1 MKGIPILPGF
11 KHGNNGGG
19 NGLSGPA
26 MPVPSGIIPIGAAGV
41 LDTFQRMMR
50 EALDRFFL
58 GQYCDLIVDSLID
71 QQGRFSMSVTFR
83 PYRKAINRF
92 IDLIPDLN
100 KRIKSIKRDMREMA
114 EQDGI
119 VMKNVLDVVAVQ
131 QNLSDKFCNGLAMR
145 FFQQMIPVV
154 KVLRKESPDAG

>member
-1 MKGIPILPGF
+1 
-11 KHGNNGGG
+11 
-19 NGLSGPA
+19 
-26 MPVPSGIIPIGAAGV
+26 
-41 LDTFQRMMR
+41 
-50 EALDRFFL
+50 
-58 GQYCDLIVDSLID
+58 
-71 QQGRFSMSVTFR
+71 MSVTFR